1 MPTYDYECAK
11 CGTFELFQ
19 SMKDDALKVC
29 PHCKGKKITRLIG
42 TGAGIIFKGSGF
54 YETDY
59 RSESYKKGK
68 SAAESSK
75 EAASSDSSSSSSDSS
90 SSSSGTSSSSAGT
103 SSSSSGSAGSGSGS
117 KSSSKKSA
125 SKKATKK
132 KS

>member
-68 SAAESSK
+68 ASAE
-75 EAASSDSSSSSSDSS
+75 
-90 SSSSGTSSSSAGT
+90 
-103 SSSSSGSAGSGSGS
+103 
-117 KSSSKKSA
+117 SKKSA
-125 SKKATKK
+125 KAGGSGSDSKKDGGTKKSASGDKSPAKKSKAKK
-132 KS
+132 KSD